1 MKNIR
6 IFSII
11 ILLSISSLFS
21 CSNTSNNEN
30 TKHESTKTEVRKSI
44 EKDSRKVITFYGN
57 SLTAGY
63 GLEKEQSYPS
73 IIQATYDSLNI
84 PYHCINAGLSGETT
98 AGGKNRIEWVLNQ
111 NTPDIFVL
119 SLGGNDALRGLDP
132 KSSKENLIDI
142 INIVRTKNPNCK
154 ILLAGI
160 VPPPN
165 MGEKY
170 FNEFKL
176 IFPQI
181 SKEKNTFLLPFLLK
195 GVAGN
200 ETLNQKDG
208 IHPNIEGTKIVA
220 STVMNALK
228 PLL

>member
-1 MKNIR
+1 MKSIR
-6 IFSII
+6 IFFIFLICSLD
-11 ILLSISSLFS
+11 LLSS
-21 CSNTSNNEN
+21 CSTTNSNDNTQQ
-30 TKHESTKTEVRKSI
+30 ESEKKDVTKSI
-44 EKDSRKVITFYGN
+44 KKDSRKVIIFYGN

-73 IIQATYDSLNI
+73 IIQTTYDSLNI
-84 PYHCINAGLSGETT
+84 PYKCINAGLSGETT
-98 AGGKNRIEWVLNQ
+98 AGGKNRIDWVLNQ
-111 NTPDIFVL
+111 NKPDIFVL

-132 KSSKENLIDI
+132 KSSKQNLIDI
-142 INIVRTKNPNCK
+142 IDIVKAKNPNCK

-176 IFPQI
+176 IFPQV

-220 STVMNALK
+220 STVMTALK